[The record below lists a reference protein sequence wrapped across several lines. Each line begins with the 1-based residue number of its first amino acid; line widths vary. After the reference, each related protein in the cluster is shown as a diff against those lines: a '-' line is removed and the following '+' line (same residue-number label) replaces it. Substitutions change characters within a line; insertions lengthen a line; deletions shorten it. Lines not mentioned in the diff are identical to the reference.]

1 MADENQDKN
10 NEQELFQALSAD
22 LDASAQQESWVML
35 NEVYRGLIAGGF
47 STAEAMTLLERPR
60 RRNRP
65 RSAHLRPARSRQ
77 DDSSGLRSE
86 HRARF

>member
-47 STAEAMTLLERPR
+47 SKAEAMTLLTNLMWKMMLEGG
-60 RRNRP
+60 
-65 RSAHLRPARSRQ
+65 Q
-77 DDSSGLRSE
+77 G
-86 HRARF
+86 

>member
-47 STAEAMTLLERPR
+47 STAEAMTLLTNLMWKMMLE
-60 RRNRP
+60 
-65 RSAHLRPARSRQ
+65 
-77 DDSSGLRSE
+77 SGGQ
-86 HRARF
+86 